1 MQFISSVSSSHPAI
15 PVAVGEPSTSSACDQ
30 TANPSEQVLEEPE
43 NVKIASLPTS
53 SPIET
58 HDFGCQ
64 VNTPEESL
72 MLKSVGI
79 QTRDFFGLCDQYT
92 QTEPGLFDGE
102 AWFFNTEEV
111 RVLKMYPLTKTYLIS
126 PLRVMKVL
134 MMRRKKFQWQYH
146 QS

>member
-1 MQFISSVSSSHPAI
+1 
-15 PVAVGEPSTSSACDQ
+15 
-30 TANPSEQVLEEPE
+30 
-43 NVKIASLPTS
+43 
-53 SPIET
+53 
-58 HDFGCQ
+58 
-64 VNTPEESL
+64 

-146 QS
+146 QSWNLKLPKMTPNS